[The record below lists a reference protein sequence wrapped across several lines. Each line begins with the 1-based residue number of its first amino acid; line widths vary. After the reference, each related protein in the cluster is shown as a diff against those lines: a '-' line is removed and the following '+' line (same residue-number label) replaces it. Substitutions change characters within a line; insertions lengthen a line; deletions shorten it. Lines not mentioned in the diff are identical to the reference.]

1 MSENPKQIYQIMPAT
16 AMDKTFDYISDKQNL
31 EIGDIA
37 IIEFGRQKLFG
48 VILGKKTSSDFKK
61 LKSISVHLEQYRISK
76 KLIDFLAF
84 FSRYNLA
91 KQGMA
96 YKMVINHFTL
106 LENETSQ
113 ISLANT
119 KLKLTPKRQLLLDYL
134 QNKENT
140 SLTSIINDLDLGKPY
155 VREQI
160 KAGFLN
166 ESKIKIKYQHP
177 DQKFN
182 FHPPELSNIQL
193 GSLAELKQIFQ
204 SKKTN
209 ICLLNGVTGSGKTEI
224 YLEYIRSK
232 LESSDGQI
240 VILVPEIILTKQL
253 HEKIKLRFDINVP
266 VWHSLTTKNAKQK
279 IINAVNLG
287 KIRLLIGTRSALML
301 PFKKLDLIIIDEEH
315 DTSYKQEDNVIYHAR
330 DMAVARAKFENS
342 EVILA
347 SATPSLESLV
357 NVDLGKYHQIDLAT
371 RFKASAMP
379 KINIIDMTQHKLK
392 PNHFISDPA
401 IKAIRTALDK
411 GEQSLIYLNRRGF
424 APIKICNGCGYKFE
438 CPNCSIYLVEHKKTK
453 KLHCHHCEY
462 NIPIPTECIKCHN
475 PDLVAFGPG
484 IERIHEEV
492 VKIFPDKKSVIIS
505 AETSEKD
512 FIQIINQMQQKQIDI
527 IIGTQIIAK
536 GHHFPELTNVTVID
550 GDLNS
555 NEINNLRC
563 SEKLYQLLNQIAGR
577 AGRESKPG
585 EVFIQSFE
593 PKHPLLQAIKNYDTK
608 SLIEFEK
615 SQRKSF
621 ELPPYSKFLA
631 IIIANH
637 DENEAKETANY
648 IAFNLPRFKD
658 VQILGPIPAP
668 LYFLRGKYRY
678 RILIKYKI
686 GKNIQQVVKEFF
698 EQHKLKSTTAIK
710 LDVDPYNFF

>member
-424 APIKICNGCGYKFE
+424 APIKICNDCGYKFE